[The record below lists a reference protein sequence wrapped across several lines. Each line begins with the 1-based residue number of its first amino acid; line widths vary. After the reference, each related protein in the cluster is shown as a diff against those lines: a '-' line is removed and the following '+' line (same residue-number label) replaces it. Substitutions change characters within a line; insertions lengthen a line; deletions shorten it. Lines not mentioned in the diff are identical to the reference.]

1 MKLTNMATTVVA
13 SVFVVFSALG
23 CCTKEK
29 QEIAAL
35 MGENEELLN
44 QKNDLQRQL
53 SACDARLQSAMNQL
67 DGKQA
72 ELAAA
77 QARLQELEA
86 SQRQAPA
93 VPQGWER
100 GLVSDKVTVGTDILF
115 AAGKATLTPQG
126 KRTLDRIVNDLK
138 TTYAGLPIRVYGH
151 TDSDP
156 IRKTK
161 KLWQDNL
168 DLSANRAMA
177 VTRYLISKGISA
189 KRIETVGMGEHHPVA
204 SNTTKA
210 GKAKN
215 RRVEIVV
222 LKTG

>member
-126 KRTLDRIVNDLK
+126 KEALAGQPGPLGQSGDGRDALSHQQRYFRQAHRDRRH
-138 TTYAGLPIRVYGH
+138 G
-151 TDSDP
+151 
-156 IRKTK
+156 
-161 KLWQDNL
+161 
-168 DLSANRAMA
+168 
-177 VTRYLISKGISA
+177 
-189 KRIETVGMGEHHPVA
+189 
-204 SNTTKA
+204 
-210 GKAKN
+210 
-215 RRVEIVV
+215 
-222 LKTG
+222 